1 MKVSLAMHARRTFLL
16 EACSATL
23 VALSPICARAS
34 YSVGASTVMHPLWQ
48 TVHVERSLPARI
60 KAISNVFETGNPQ
73 ADYAYVENL
82 NDGRGYTVTSY
93 GFCTSTGEVSG
104 LIRRYSMI
112 APDNPLKHF
121 LAWMEPASASEERL
135 GDFPAAWRHEA
146 SVSNRLAAVCDE
158 EADRLYFTPAMRAA
172 EVADMR
178 TPVGRLVFYDTWLQ
192 HGGDGDPDSF
202 QAIYSRTL
210 RQVGDHQACSEQ
222 DFIRAFLKVRKAVLL
237 NAAETATRSVWRQSA
252 PRVDALAKLLDEN
265 PNLIPPITVTNS
277 EISVVID

>member
-1 MKVSLAMHARRTFLL
+1 MQRHLGGHVRPF
-16 EACSATL
+16 
-23 VALSPICARAS
+23 CARAS

-60 KAISNVFETGNPQ
+60 EAISNVFETGNPQ

-93 GFCTSTGEVSG
+93 GFCTSTGEVSE

-135 GDFPAAWRHEA
+135 GDFPAARRHEA

-192 HGGDGDPDSF
+192 HGGDGDPPKLVSGHLF
-202 QAIYSRTL
+202 AYAATSR
-210 RQVGDHQACSEQ
+210 RSPGM
-222 DFIRAFLKVRKAVLL
+222 FRARLHPRLFKG
-237 NAAETATRSVWRQSA
+237 TQSGPA
-252 PRVDALAKLLDEN
+252 
-265 PNLIPPITVTNS
+265 
-277 EISVVID
+277 